1 MAACIEARKLDSDA
15 VLVNLGARFQNVGY
29 GLSCFNII
37 LLTVFRGLADPHFGV
52 GDHVLALVDLYTE
65 RLSDDRCLND
75 LDSAVADIDLKLL
88 AINSEGAGYNYRL
101 SNQIRADQDFLLG
114 NGDARQANGG
124 LGLLEFY
131 ADVEEEHSKEQY
143 EEVVH
148 SLLAYED
155 SAAQFRKQLRKPS
168 AKRACICGSGRPFG
182 KCHEEAWRGLK
193 RMVTALRRLGLKP
206 ESL

>member
-1 MAACIEARKLDSDA
+1 MAACIEARKLYSDA

-75 LDSAVADIDLKLL
+75 LNSAVADIDLKLL
-88 AINSEGAGYNYRL
+88 AINSEGVGYNYRL

-124 LGLLEFY
+124 LGLLDTKMETTTVMALFTMTT
-131 ADVEEEHSKEQY
+131 S
-143 EEVVH
+143 
-148 SLLAYED
+148 SLVLLI
-155 SAAQFRKQLRKPS
+155 SCS
-168 AKRACICGSGRPFG
+168 NN
-182 KCHEEAWRGLK
+182 LK
-193 RMVTALRRLGLKP
+193 TIEMAEISVRLTMMIGAFAEMDFARLV
-206 ESL
+206 S